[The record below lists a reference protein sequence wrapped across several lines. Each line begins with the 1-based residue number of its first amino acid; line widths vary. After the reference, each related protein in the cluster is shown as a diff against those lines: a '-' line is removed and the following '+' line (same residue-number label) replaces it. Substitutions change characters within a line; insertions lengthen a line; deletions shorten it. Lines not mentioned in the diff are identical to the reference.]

1 MSCILETLSE
11 EELKKREINLI
22 KQLDKVK
29 KQLIKIK
36 NENIIISQI
45 PVEKKIKRILIK
57 VKKI

>member
-29 KQLIKIK
+29 QQLLKIK
-36 NENIIISQI
+36 YENKDILRI
-45 PVEKKIKRILIK
+45 PVEKKFKKILIK

>member
-11 EELKKREINLI
+11 EELKKREINLM

-29 KQLIKIK
+29 QQLIKMK
-36 NENIIISQI
+36 NENTVISQI
-45 PVEKKIKRILIK
+45 PSEKKFKKISIK

>member
-11 EELKKREINLI
+11 EELKKREINLT

-29 KQLIKIK
+29 QQLLKIK